1 MKMLFAISSAVA
13 ALATVAFAANPT
25 EQRAWMDTIATYDF
39 KHPMEV
45 KCSDFVTAEPAVQ
58 EHVVAYLEGRSHGM
72 EDVAVVDDY
81 TPVSIV
87 EIKEECNQQPDT
99 NVWDLVKSKTAK
111 VN

>member
-1 MKMLFAISSAVA
+1 MKMLVVASAAVAMFATA
-13 ALATVAFAANPT
+13 ALAEKAVD
-25 EQRAWMDTIATYDF
+25 QRAWMDTIETYNF

-58 EHVVAYLEGRSHGM
+58 EHVVAYLEGRAHGM
-72 EDVAVVDDY
+72 EQLDVIEDY

-87 EIKEECNQQPDT
+87 SITEQCNEQPDAA
-99 NVWDLVKSKTAK
+99 VWDLVKSSTPY